1 MLPID
6 WNQAIKYANLVRI
19 AYLVEPGNDYD
30 EATIGQVNA
39 TGYTYQQTIYGSELA
54 TEIDSNLGKVVSFG
68 FTARSATGEF
78 VAVIRGTDSIWDWI
92 HDASFMMLPCAINK
106 STGMTEDGFSSVY
119 QSLRTAQVDGTPVG
133 SAIASALTG
142 GSATSVTVT
151 GHSLGAALATLLALD
166 VALNTPCKNPTSYT
180 FASPRVGDHVFAASY
195 NSVVPY
201 TYRIA
206 NRQDIVPQVPPIL
219 PLPYE
224 HANTVYELNPP
235 QGKVAATLPCMHAL
249 TTYLWLMDQFAGT
262 NTHSLGDSCGV
273 PAPAVTSPATPRGGV

>member
-1 MLPID
+1 MLTID
-6 WNQAIKYANLVRI
+6 WNQAIKYAHLVRI
-19 AYLVEPGNDYD
+19 AYLVQPDQDYD
-30 EATIGQVNA
+30 DSTIGQVNA

-54 TEIDSNLGKVVSFG
+54 TDLDPNLGKVVSFG
-68 FTARSATGEF
+68 FTACSSAGEV

-92 HDASFMMLPCAINK
+92 HDASFLMLPCTIDK
-106 STGMTEDGFSSVY
+106 STGMTEDGFTSVY
-119 QSLRTAQVDGTPVG
+119 KSLRTARSGGATVAA
-133 SAIASALTG
+133 AIAAALG
-142 GSATSVTVT
+142 GGNATSVTVT

-166 VALNTPCKNPTSYT
+166 VALNTSCSSPTSYT
-180 FASPRVGDHVFAASY
+180 YASPRVGDHIFASAY
-195 NSVVPY
+195 NSVVPC

-249 TTYLWLMDQFAGT
+249 TSYLWLMDQFAAT
-262 NTHSLGDSCGV
+262 NSCNLGDSC
-273 PAPAVTSPATPRGGV
+273 RGSAGQP

>member
-19 AYLVEPGNDYD
+19 AYLVEPDNDYD
-30 EATIGQVNA
+30 DSTIGQVDA

-54 TEIDSNLGKVVSFG
+54 TEIDPNLGKVVSFG
-68 FTARSATGEF
+68 FTARSATGEL
-78 VAVIRGTDSIWDWI
+78 VVVIRGTDSIWDWI
-92 HDASFMMLPCAINK
+92 HDASFLMLPCAINK

-119 QSLRTAQVDGTPVG
+119 QSLRTARVGGASLVAAIG
-133 SAIASALTG
+133 SAFSG

-151 GHSLGAALATLLALD
+151 GHSLGAALATLVALD
-166 VALNTPCKNPTSYT
+166 VALNTACKNPASYT
-180 FASPRVGDHVFAASY
+180 YASPRVGDHIFASSY
-195 NSVVPY
+195 NSAVPY

-206 NRQDIVPQVPPIL
+206 NRQDIVPQVPPII

-249 TTYLWLMDQFAGT
+249 TSYLWLMDQFAAT
-262 NTHSLGDSCGV
+262 SNYNLGDTCSV
-273 PAPAVTSPATPRGGV
+273 PAPVPASPSTGV

>member
-19 AYLVEPGNDYD
+19 AYLVEPDKDYG
-30 EATIGQVNA
+30 ESTIGQVNA

-54 TEIDSNLGKVVSFG
+54 TEIDPNLGKVVSFG
-68 FTARSATGEF
+68 FTARSASGEF

-92 HDASFMMLPCAINK
+92 HDASFLMLPCAIDK
-106 STGMTEDGFSSVY
+106 ATGMTEDGFSSVY
-119 QSLRTAQVDGTPVG
+119 RSLRTARSGGMAVASAIG
-133 SAIASALTG
+133 SALADG
-142 GSATSVTVT
+142 GATSVTVT

-180 FASPRVGDHVFAASY
+180 YASPRVGDHIFASSY

-224 HANTVYELNPP
+224 HPNTVYELNPP
-235 QGKVAATLPCMHAL
+235 QGKVFATLPCMHAL
-249 TTYLWLMDQFAGT
+249 TSYLWLMDQFAAT
-262 NTHSLGDSCGV
+262 NTYNIGDSCRV
-273 PAPAVTSPATPRGGV
+273 PAPT